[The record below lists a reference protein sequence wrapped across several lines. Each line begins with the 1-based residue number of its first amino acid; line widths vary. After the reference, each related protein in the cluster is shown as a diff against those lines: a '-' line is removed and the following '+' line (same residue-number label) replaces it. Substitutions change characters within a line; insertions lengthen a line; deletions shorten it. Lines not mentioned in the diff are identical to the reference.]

1 MSKSGLTLI
10 EVLISLVIVAVG
22 VLGAA
27 AMQASSLSASGRASI
42 VREATRLA
50 ESELELQ
57 RGVVRSDC
65 HLSDAL
71 PGAYSCEVEVT
82 ACALSELG
90 LVCDGSTPAIADLV
104 EARVEGPRNISVS
117 VAALV
122 KR

>member
-1 MSKSGLTLI
+1 MNTTGLTLI

-27 AMQASSLSASGRASI
+27 AMQASSLSASSRASI

-57 RGVVRSDC
+57 RGAVKADC

-71 PGAYSCEVEVT
+71 PSGYSCLVVVT
-82 ACALSELG
+82 ACALSEAN

-104 EARVEGPRNISVS
+104 EAQVEGPRNTSVS